1 MVSETRYQK
10 FLMYIPTI
18 LSESPMDLQEIYDRI
33 RNKFPSDCNDAEPC
47 IHEGHFYQHGEWKHL
62 VRAALEQLRK
72 QGRVSYSRADRIYR
86 LT

>member
-18 LSESPMDLQEIYDRI
+18 LSDSPIDLQEIYDTI
-33 RNKFPSDCNDAEPC
+33 RNEFPSDCNDAEPC

-72 QGRVSYSRADRIYR
+72 QRRVFYNKANRTYR

>member
-1 MVSETRYQK
+1 MVSETRYKK

-18 LSESPMDLQEIYDRI
+18 LSESTMDLQEIYDAI
-33 RNKFPSDCNDAEPC
+33 KNEFPSDCNDAEPC

-72 QGRVSYSRADRIYR
+72 QLRVTYSRADRTYR